1 MKAGSAQK
9 FTLWQ
14 DIGLLVGRVLMGW
27 IFVESGWRK
36 LTGMD
41 AFIASLVNRR
51 VPYATMLGWIGAPV
65 DGIAFA
71 ANAALVDW
79 KIVPRV
85 SVPK

>member
-1 MKAGSAQK
+1 MKAAGAQR

-51 VPYATMLGWIGAPV
+51 VPYATMMGA
-65 DGIAFA
+65 G
-71 ANAALVDW
+71 
-79 KIVPRV
+79 
-85 SVPK
+85 